1 MNLNSDNSLQ
11 DLYRRNLVLLGWVTV
26 LFLFPFMVY
35 NLTMGHI
42 AGGIL
47 MLGLIIIAAAN
58 ALSVQYYKHWLI
70 PYWLFF
76 SAKLYTL
83 LYATYNISEVV
94 LFWSYPL
101 AFIIFFVQPRFPA
114 RVMSAILAISMIGS
128 TIYLF
133 EMELV
138 ARYAFTLLML
148 IMFCDVL
155 VGVLIQMES
164 KLSEQAIRDPLTNAH
179 NRRYMNDILEV
190 TIEEIRREF
199 GPASLIMLD
208 IDHFKKINDKYGH
221 IAGDTVLV
229 KLVDLLHKRQRKL
242 DYVFRAGGEEFVL
255 ILRNTGLQ
263 QAISL
268 AENLRQNA
276 EETDLHEGE
285 KITISLGVAE
295 YQKGETG
302 VEWLHRAD
310 ELLYEAKNSGR
321 NCVRPAVLDELY
333 N

>member
-1 MNLNSDNSLQ
+1 
-11 DLYRRNLVLLGWVTV
+11 
-26 LFLFPFMVY
+26 
-35 NLTMGHI
+35 
-42 AGGIL
+42 
-47 MLGLIIIAAAN
+47 
-58 ALSVQYYKHWLI
+58 
-70 PYWLFF
+70 
-76 SAKLYTL
+76 
-83 LYATYNISEVV
+83 
-94 LFWSYPL
+94 
-101 AFIIFFVQPRFPA
+101 
-114 RVMSAILAISMIGS
+114 
-128 TIYLF
+128 
-133 EMELV
+133 
-138 ARYAFTLLML
+138 
-148 IMFCDVL
+148 
-155 VGVLIQMES
+155 
-164 KLSEQAIRDPLTNAH
+164 
-179 NRRYMNDILEV
+179 MNDILEV

-221 IAGDTVLV
+221 IVGDKVLV

-268 AENLRQNA
+268 AENLRKNV
-276 EETDLHEGE
+276 EEMELLEGE

-295 YQKGETG
+295 YQTGETE
-302 VEWLHRAD
+302 VEWLNRAD